1 MIYKP
6 HNYQAFSTQHIID
19 NPAAGLFLDMGL
31 GKTVSTLTAI
41 DRLINDYFEVSKVL
55 VIAPKNVAENTWD
68 AEIHKW
74 DHLRHL
80 KIAKILG
87 TEAQRKKALLQK
99 ADIYII
105 NRENVVWLISHLGGS
120 FPFDMLVIDELSSFK
135 DAKAARFK
143 ALRTIRPRINRV
155 VGLTGTPGDIVNIWP
170 QIYLLDQGERLGK
183 NITTYR
189 NTYLNPG
196 KRNGHVIY
204 EYNEKTDD
212 TGFLGDEFYKKEIY
226 EKIGDICISM
236 KAEDYLD
243 LPPRID
249 RDIEIHLPANV
260 LKQYQD
266 FERQQVLA
274 LEDVEHISAVNAAAL
289 TGKLWQYANGAVYGE
304 EGSKG
309 PYHEVHNL
317 MLEALEETVEAAN
330 GQPMLV
336 FYWYKSDLDR
346 IKRKLKGYNLRELK
360 GPSDIDDWNA
370 GKIEVFLLHPAS
382 AGHGLNLQAGGHH
395 STWFGPLWSLE
406 LYLQALKRLDRQGQT
421 VSVINTRLIVKG
433 TIHEDM
439 IDSLNGKNANQ
450 DALMTAIKAR
460 INKYSLKQNVP
471 W

>member
-6 HNYQAFSTQHIID
+6 HNYQGFSSKHIID

-41 DRLINDYFEVSKVL
+41 DLLIYDSFEISKVL
-55 VIAPKNVAENTWD
+55 VIAPKHVAEHTWS
-68 AEIHKW
+68 AEIEKW

-80 KIAKILG
+80 KLAKILG
-87 TEAQRKKALLQK
+87 TETQRKKALLQK

-135 DAKAARFK
+135 DSKSARFK

-155 VGLTGTPGDIVNIWP
+155 VGLTGTPGDLVNLWP

-183 NITTYR
+183 TITGYR
-189 NTYLNPG
+189 DKYLNPG
-196 KRNGHVIY
+196 KRNGHVVY
-204 EYNEKTDD
+204 EYKEKKDD
-212 TGFLGDEFYKKEIY
+212 TGLLGDDIYKEEIY

-236 KAEDYLD
+236 KAEDYLE

-249 RDIEIHLPANV
+249 RDIEIVLPPNV

-266 FERQQVLA
+266 FERKQVLA
-274 LEDVEHISAVNAAAL
+274 MEDVENISAVNAAAL
-289 TGKLWQYANGAVYGE
+289 SGKLWQFANGAVYGE

-309 PYHEVHNL
+309 PYHEVHTA
-317 MLEALEETVEAAN
+317 MLEALEETLEAVN
-330 GQPMLV
+330 GQPMLL

-346 IKRKLKGYNLRELK
+346 IKRKLKGYNFRELRNQQ
-360 GPSDIDDWNA
+360 DIEDWNA

-382 AGHGLNLQAGGHH
+382 AGHGLNLQSGGHH

-421 VSVINTRLIVKG
+421 KSVINTRFIVKG

-439 IDSLNGKNANQ
+439 VASLNGKNANQ
-450 DALMTAIKAR
+450 DALMLAIKAR
-460 INKYSLKQNVP
+460 INKYLPQLKTA
-471 W
+471 